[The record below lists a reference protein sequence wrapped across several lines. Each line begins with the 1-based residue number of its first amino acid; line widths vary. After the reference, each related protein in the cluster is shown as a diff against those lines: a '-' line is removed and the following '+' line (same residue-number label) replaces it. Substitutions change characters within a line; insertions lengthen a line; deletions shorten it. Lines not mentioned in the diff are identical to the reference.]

1 MSSIPYNSLIIIG
14 ALIIAGVILLAA
26 VGIRCEIKNSDEQ
39 DRQAYQGGWAGR
51 SKVSLDLAVIGWDA
65 RVKCHGMGLR
75 EAECPRSSDR
85 DTFRRVIA
93 TLMTQTIERNGP
105 AWRGMAYLPETI
117 RAMNHQ
123 FYDLILWLEENQCT
137 SGIPARNANGA
148 SPQTRT
154 RTGEDPPRTAP
165 RVYFAKEILEQ
176 LREAE
181 FIYKCGQVWSIMA
194 GWSAGLSR
202 RSTTSTESEPAN

>member
-1 MSSIPYNSLIIIG
+1 
-14 ALIIAGVILLAA
+14 
-26 VGIRCEIKNSDEQ
+26 
-39 DRQAYQGGWAGR
+39 
-51 SKVSLDLAVIGWDA
+51 
-65 RVKCHGMGLR
+65 MGLR

-154 RTGEDPPRTAP
+154 RTGEDPPKDGTPP
-165 RVYFAKEILEQ
+165 RV
-176 LREAE
+176 LRKRNIGTAE
-181 FIYKCGQVWSIMA
+181 GSRVHIQMRARMEHNRPEWS
-194 GWSAGLSR
+194 GGFR
-202 RSTTSTESEPAN
+202 GRSTPSTESEPAN